1 MVSANAF
8 PFWEKW
14 PIDTAGTHFLERM
27 TPLFDLAKS
36 KGKEVF
42 IGETGWASDG
52 SSSHAS
58 PATPANALVRMMM
71 MMQYWSIDTL
81 LTD

>member
-1 MVSANAF
+1 MVSANGF

-14 PIDTAGTHFLERM
+14 SIETAVKRLEDEM
-27 TPLFDLAKS
+27 KPLFDLAKS

-42 IGETGWASDG
+42 LGETGWASGG

-58 PATPANALVRMMM
+58 AATPENALVRIMRMCF
-71 MMQYWSIDTL
+71 SL
-81 LTD
+81 

>member
-8 PFWEKW
+8 PFWETW
-14 PIDTAGTHFLERM
+14 SITTAVQRFNDEM
-27 TPLFDLAKS
+27 KPLFDLAKS

-42 IGETGWASDG
+42 IGETGWASGG

-58 PATPANALVRMMM
+58 EASPENALVSLFHV
-71 MMQYWSIDTL
+71 YLYIS
-81 LTD
+81 